1 MVTWANRLGEIMKFF
16 DRALSALML
25 LGAAGHLLGSTR
37 FYLGQRDAQ
46 YWAQW
51 FTLVIVLVGAINL
64 LRSFRPDDK
73 ALAWLAAGAAL
84 SYAASALTFGLL
96 IGNMV
101 DPRVVG
107 FTAIALGLAL
117 ISLRTALRRP

>member
-1 MVTWANRLGEIMKFF
+1 MMKFF

-37 FYLGQRDAQ
+37 FYPGQRDAR
-46 YWAQW
+46 YWAEW
-51 FTLVIVLVGAINL
+51 FTFVIVLVGAINL

-84 SYAASALTFGLL
+84 CYAVSALTFGSL
-96 IGNMV
+96 IGNMA

-117 ISLRTALRRP
+117 FSLRTALRRP